1 MVSDTTLYMI
11 LSVFRNFT
19 RTQLAARTADPE
31 IFTASHKLI
40 ASISHNPRGHI
51 LGLVGLGNIS
61 KKVVDEEALIEAL
74 ETGSPSAAGLDVH
87 YHEPQVSPR
96 LAAMD
101 AVTLITHI
109 AGGALN
115 TRINFELNSMENI
128 LATVGAQGE
137 LIGQPFTP
145 VNSKQVLEYLKAQT

>member
-1 MVSDTTLYMI
+1 MI

-61 KKVVDEEALIEAL
+61 KKVAVKAQAL
-74 ETGSPSAAGLDVH
+74 GMSVH
-87 YHEPQVSPR
+87 YYDV
-96 LAAMD
+96 
-101 AVTLITHI
+101 VTRARTSNGL
-109 AGGALN
+109 
-115 TRINFELNSMENI
+115 
-128 LATVGAQGE
+128 
-137 LIGQPFTP
+137 
-145 VNSKQVLEYLKAQT
+145 